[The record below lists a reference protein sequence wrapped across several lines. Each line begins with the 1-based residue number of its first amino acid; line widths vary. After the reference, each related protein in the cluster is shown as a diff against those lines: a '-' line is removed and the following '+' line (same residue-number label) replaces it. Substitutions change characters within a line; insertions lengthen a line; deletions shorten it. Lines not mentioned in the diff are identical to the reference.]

1 MGFNNSSTNVSLVA
15 KLTPLGRQRFAT
27 NSEKTLITTFAL
39 GDSDAYYGAT
49 DSLSTGQV
57 PSESGD
63 IGPNGSVSNST
74 APIAGLKSFLVVNS
88 AGITT
93 KPIESMNST
102 VVTNQV
108 YNGLTSISGA
118 NLSYSFINR
127 NDYNTNSLVNLFYS
141 FGLPLNYSDDVKF
154 TGITYASGGYSDTG
168 LSGMAQTNIIVI
180 AINNSTYGDVI
191 DGKQIK
197 VHFETSATTYD
208 IYGTFLNFGQ
218 STKVLDTQY
227 RESSSVGTNFD
238 SNVVLLYCDDIQ
250 KPNNNAALSWATGFG
265 LNKPF
270 SLNSKQ
276 LSNLQT
282 NTNTASIADV
292 PVGVAYL
299 DKGFVV
305 LTHPSITSGY
315 TVSATSATTI
325 MLNSLSTEVYQT
337 ITCIANRGEFAASTN
352 PTFSNGDVPRISE
365 VGLFNNRGELMA
377 IAKTDRQVL
386 KPADSFKSFG
396 VKIKF

>member
-27 NSEKTLITTFAL
+27 NADKILITSFAL
-39 GDSDAYYGAT
+39 GDSDANYFVT
-49 DSLSTGQV
+49 DSLTSGQV

-74 APIAGLKSFLVVNS
+74 APIAGIKSFLIVNS

-93 KPIESMNST
+93 KPIESANSS
-102 VVTNQV
+102 VVSNQV
-108 YNGLTSISGA
+108 YNGLTTISGA
-118 NLSYSFINR
+118 NLSYNFINR

-141 FGLPLNYSDDVKF
+141 FGLPLNSSDDTKF
-154 TGITYASGGYSDTG
+154 TATTYASGGFADTG
-168 LSGMAQTNIIVI
+168 LSGLAQTKIVVI
-180 AINNSTYGDVI
+180 AINNSSYGDVI

-197 VHFETSATTYD
+197 IHFETSATTFD

-227 RESSSVGTNFD
+227 RDTSSVAASFD
-238 SNVVLLYCDDIQ
+238 SNVAFLYSDSVQ
-250 KPNNNAALSWATGFG
+250 KPNNDTSLSWATGFG

-270 SLNSKQ
+270 SINGKQ
-276 LSNLQT
+276 QSNLQD
-282 NTNTASIADV
+282 NSNTASIADV
-292 PVGVAYL
+292 PVGIAYL

-315 TVSATSATTI
+315 TASATSATTI
-325 MLNSLSTEVYQT
+325 MLNSLSTDVYQT

-352 PTFSNGDVPRISE
+352 RTFSNGDVPRITE
-365 VGLFNNRGELMA
+365 VGLYNNRGELMA
-377 IAKTDRQVL
+377 IAKTDRQVT
-386 KPADSFKSFG
+386 KTTDAYKSFG
-396 VKIKF
+396 IKIKF